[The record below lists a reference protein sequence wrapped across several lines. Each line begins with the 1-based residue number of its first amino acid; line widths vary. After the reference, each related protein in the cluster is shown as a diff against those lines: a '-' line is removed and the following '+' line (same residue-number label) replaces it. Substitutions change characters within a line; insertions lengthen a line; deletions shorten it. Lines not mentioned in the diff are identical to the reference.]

1 MLAAFWYSRDAL
13 RNTFDDLRHLP
24 LAPPAPPAAPPVADG
39 TVLPTLA
46 RREALSSIFA
56 AAFLAPT
63 TECTCAATSLVD
75 AAIAE
80 ACRVCF
86 LT

>member
-1 MLAAFWYSRDAL
+1 
-13 RNTFDDLRHLP
+13 
-24 LAPPAPPAAPPVADG
+24 
-39 TVLPTLA
+39 VLPTLA